1 MSDIMSVSRLR
12 MGTDG
17 KGVTTLVCFHG
28 CPLSCKYCVNDHCH
42 QTDIERAD
50 YTPEELISVLS
61 IDEPYFLMTGG
72 GVAFGGGEPLLQAG
86 FIHEVCSKMKKAWR
100 RTIETSLYAP
110 WEDVV
115 LLADDIDYWFIDMKD
130 FDDEIYKRYTGKSNG
145 VVIDNLRKL
154 IEIVS
159 PENVCIRMPLIP
171 EYNTE
176 YSRRQGIEFMM
187 NEISDRVS
195 VDLFQYI
202 RC

>member
-42 QTDIERAD
+42 QTDTERAD

-86 FIHEVCSKMKKAWR
+86 FIHEV
-100 RTIETSLYAP
+100 
-110 WEDVV
+110 
-115 LLADDIDYWFIDMKD
+115 
-130 FDDEIYKRYTGKSNG
+130 
-145 VVIDNLRKL
+145 
-154 IEIVS
+154 
-159 PENVCIRMPLIP
+159 
-171 EYNTE
+171 
-176 YSRRQGIEFMM
+176 
-187 NEISDRVS
+187 
-195 VDLFQYI
+195 
-202 RC
+202 